1 MGVWQTYIAQADTR
15 EERFYRLQRLTQA
28 YADRV
33 HFFANNRFFAKSIL
47 KYVSNLVA
55 NYLQASLVA
64 DEEDVFEF
72 VIENKLGFQDA
83 QIVREIA
90 GFYER
95 TSTPEKLRKAD
106 TVYRSSMK

>member
-1 MGVWQTYIAQADTR
+1 
-15 EERFYRLQRLTQA
+15 
-28 YADRV
+28 
-33 HFFANNRFFAKSIL
+33 
-47 KYVSNLVA
+47 
-55 NYLQASLVA
+55 LVA